1 MHQRMSDHAAVY
13 GLLIIGAF
21 VAAFIGLSIAF
32 GPMITTLV
40 ALGLIGLPVVAI
52 RATAWL
58 VSRNAYNKD

>member
-21 VAAFIGLSIAF
+21 VAAFIGLSLTV
-32 GPMITTLV
+32 GPRLTTLV

-52 RATAWL
+52 RTAAWL
-58 VSRNAYNKD
+58 VSRNSYNKD